1 MPQIEKMF
9 SMSATQTDA
18 VEAIAVSIG
27 PGSFTGIRIGLATA
41 KGLAYAWKIP
51 LFGIPTMDVL
61 AHGSPMADGW
71 VCPLLD
77 AQKGNVYQALY
88 RWQDGEMKNEWP
100 VRIVS
105 AKQAVEDLAALN
117 VPVLIKGDGISFCEE
132 SLGAFGDRLIIAPVH
147 GRYPKA
153 SSVAM
158 LGLAALKQGG
168 SSASTEVNPLYVRRP
183 EAEELWEKR
192 HGISR

>member
-1 MPQIEKMF
+1 MPQVEKMF
-9 SMSATQTDA
+9 AMTATATDA
-18 VEAIAVSIG
+18 VEVIAVSIG

-41 KGLAYAWKIP
+41 KGLAYAWKLP
-51 LFGIPTMDVL
+51 LVGIPTMDAL
-61 AHGSPMADGW
+61 AYGSPMPDGW

-88 RWQDGEMKNEWP
+88 RWQGGEMKNVWP

-105 AKQAVEDLAALN
+105 AQKAVEDLAALN
-117 VPVLIKGDGISFCEE
+117 VPVLIKGDGIAFCEE
-132 SLGAFGDRLIIAPVH
+132 HLCLYKESLVVASAHACL
-147 GRYPKA
+147 PKA

-158 LGLAALKQGG
+158 LGLEALKQGG
-168 SSASTEVNPLYVRRP
+168 AAEPSTVNPLYVRRP

-192 HGISR
+192 HGITE